1 MSLLS
6 NTEIQNGLSALDGWE
21 YVDGSIKKT
30 FSFDTYMDSI
40 TFINLL
46 AKEAEIANHHPD
58 MVIGWCKI
66 NITFTSHDQGGVTTA
81 CINMAKQADSL
92 I

>member
-1 MSLLS
+1 MSQLS

-58 MVIGWCKI
+58 MVVGWCKI

>member
-6 NTEIQNGLSALDGWE
+6 KTEIQKGISDLDGWE

-58 MVIGWCKI
+58 MVVGWCKI

-81 CINMAKQADSL
+81 CINMAKQANRL

>member
-6 NTEIQNGLSALDGWE
+6 KTEIQKSISDLDGWE

-40 TFINLL
+40 SFINLL
-46 AKEAEIANHHPD
+46 AKKSEIANHHPD
-58 MVIGWCKI
+58 MYVGWCKI
-66 NITFTSHDQGGVTTA
+66 KIIFTSHDHGGVTAA
-81 CINMAKQADSL
+81 CINMAKQADS
-92 I
+92 II

>member
-46 AKEAEIANHHPD
+46 AKEAEITNHHPD
-58 MVIGWCKI
+58 MVVGWCKI
-66 NITFTSHDQGGVTTA
+66 NITFTSHDQGGVTAA

>member
-6 NTEIQNGLSALDGWE
+6 KTEIQKGISDLDGWE

-40 TFINLL
+40 NFINKL
-46 AKEAEIANHHPD
+46 AEKAEKENHHPD
-58 MVIGWCKI
+58 MIVGWCKVG
-66 NITFTSHDQGGVTTA
+66 ITFTSHDQGGVTAA
-81 CINMAKQADSL
+81 CAKMAKQADL
-92 I
+92 IM

>member
-6 NTEIQNGLSALDGWE
+6 KTEIQKGISELDGWE
-21 YVDGSIKKT
+21 YIDGSIKKT

-40 TFINLL
+40 SFINLL
-46 AKEAEIANHHPD
+46 AKKAEIENHHPD
-58 MVIGWCKI
+58 MYVEWCKI

>member
-58 MVIGWCKI
+58 MVVGWCKI

>member
-6 NTEIQNGLSALDGWE
+6 NTEIQKGISDLDGWE

-40 TFINLL
+40 SFINLL
-46 AKEAEIANHHPD
+46 AKKAEIENHHPD
-58 MVIGWCKI
+58 MYVGWCKI
-66 NITFTSHDQGGVTTA
+66 NIIFTSHDQGGVTAA
-81 CINMAKQADSL
+81 CIKMAKQTDS
-92 I
+92 II

>member
-6 NTEIQNGLSALDGWE
+6 NTEIQNGLSDLDGWE
-21 YVDGSIKKT
+21 YLDSSIKKT

-58 MVIGWCKI
+58 MVVGL
-66 NITFTSHDQGGVTTA
+66 
-81 CINMAKQADSL
+81 SL
-92 I
+92 IHI

>member
-30 FSFDTYMDSI
+30 FSFNTYMDSI

-58 MVIGWCKI
+58 MVVGWCKI
-66 NITFTSHDQGGVTTA
+66 NITFTSHDQGGVTAA
-81 CINMAKQADSL
+81 CINMAKQADGIL
-92 I
+92 

>member
-58 MVIGWCKI
+58 MVVGWCKI

-81 CINMAKQADSL
+81 CINMAKQADRL

>member
-6 NTEIQNGLSALDGWE
+6 NTEIQSGLSALDGWE

-58 MVIGWCKI
+58 MVVGWCKI
-66 NITFTSHDQGGVTTA
+66 NITFTSHDQGGVTA
-81 CINMAKQADSL
+81 AFINMAKQADSL

>member
-30 FSFDTYMDSI
+30 FSFNTYMDSI

-58 MVIGWCKI
+58 MVVGWCKI
-66 NITFTSHDQGGVTTA
+66 NITFTSHDQGGVTAA

>member
-58 MVIGWCKI
+58 MVVGWCKI

-81 CINMAKQADSL
+81 CINMAKKADSL